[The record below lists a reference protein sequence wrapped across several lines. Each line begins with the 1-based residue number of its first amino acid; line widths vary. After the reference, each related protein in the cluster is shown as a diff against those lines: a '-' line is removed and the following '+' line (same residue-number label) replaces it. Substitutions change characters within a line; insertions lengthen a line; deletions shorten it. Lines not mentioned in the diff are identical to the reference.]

1 MREWFK
7 KWQKVIVWIIAV
19 SFVAGI
25 AWWSVASYLSG
36 RQESSKISLDQAIGY
51 LTIAGSPIED
61 SDTWVLPSELDSEYG
76 NLLSNYGISQ
86 LDPIFQ
92 EPSQKAS
99 LLEDLLKNKVIL
111 HYAKQNKLTASNKEI
126 EAKLNEYRQ
135 QIEKDQSLVQYIK
148 QRYGSV
154 NVYLNAVLKPT
165 LEKSLTQQKV
175 VASVANVDSEEM
187 KKYFEENIDQLRK
200 KYDKVDAKLVSFTDE
215 SSANKF
221 INILL
226 EKGFDG
232 AASEMGLSVQ
242 DIPNLTRGIFDEKFE
257 KDIFSGATNTTV
269 GPIPL
274 GSSWYVLEVQSA
286 TVLTD
291 FENFALSD
299 TYESEKNSL
308 QSQKMQQ
315 WYENYTSEKNIEL
328 VIADEVYSTWRK
340 VSSVSTPTEYESLR
354 EELKEKIF
362 QDNSISP
369 QAPDTLKSAYVV
381 LLEKIEESLDQ
392 SDDQS
397 SEKLKQIMAE
407 KEMLIKD
414 LYEQYP
420 TSLEVASRMYQLD
433 QNNLQVKYNYLSLL
447 YSEIKPYLYPEY
459 IQYLLQSLIEIES
472 GFSSI
477 ALDTNASTE
486 MRASSYYNLYDLSKS
501 LEDATSAK
509 FYLEQLRRIDPNYID
524 FDAALSELE

>member
-1 MREWFK
+1 
-7 KWQKVIVWIIAV
+7 
-19 SFVAGI
+19 
-25 AWWSVASYLSG
+25 
-36 RQESSKISLDQAIGY
+36 
-51 LTIAGSPIED
+51 
-61 SDTWVLPSELDSEYG
+61 
-76 NLLSNYGISQ
+76 
-86 LDPIFQ
+86 
-92 EPSQKAS
+92 
-99 LLEDLLKNKVIL
+99 
-111 HYAKQNKLTASNKEI
+111 
-126 EAKLNEYRQ
+126 
-135 QIEKDQSLVQYIK
+135 
-148 QRYGSV
+148 
-154 NVYLNAVLKPT
+154 
-165 LEKSLTQQKV
+165 
-175 VASVANVDSEEM
+175 
-187 KKYFEENIDQLRK
+187 
-200 KYDKVDAKLVSFTDE
+200 
-215 SSANKF
+215 
-221 INILL
+221 
-226 EKGFDG
+226 
-232 AASEMGLSVQ
+232 
-242 DIPNLTRGIFDEKFE
+242 
-257 KDIFSGATNTTV
+257 
-269 GPIPL
+269 
-274 GSSWYVLEVQSA
+274 
-286 TVLTD
+286 
-291 FENFALSD
+291 
-299 TYESEKNSL
+299 
-308 QSQKMQQ
+308 MQQ